1 MREGKAQGWKRRAI
15 KRVPPRS
22 SIALHPVVKDDSGPV
37 LTKPPSCRWRD
48 CLRQLRRKILL
59 HLSLRPPKFL
69 GIQAPLLFASAPL
82 SGPLQHSTPHPV
94 GQFLHFRRG
103 RGRSPTVRL
112 DSSGDSINC
121 FLSSETLN
129 CSEDLNALKHLLD
142 RFRL

>member
-22 SIALHPVVKDDSGPV
+22 SIALHPVVKDDSGSV

-69 GIQAPLLFASAPL
+69 GIQARLLFASAPL

-103 RGRSPTVRL
+103 GAVEVQP
-112 DSSGDSINC
+112 SGWTAAVIQSNF
-121 FLSSETLN
+121 FLSS
-129 CSEDLNALKHLLD
+129 APLD
-142 RFRL
+142 F